1 MFICVSY
8 AFHLMYLPKIQNDA
22 HHCMCYSIDPLDID
36 DFENELRDLEF
47 HYPLFNQEK
56 GQILSLVLTNGDDKQ
71 IHIKVMPDGQIEAEI
86 EPTSKYPFAH
96 LNQKHSY
103 SAHKEL
109 GEFFSKH
116 LTIHHKKKIIPPLT
130 CIRRIIVEP
139 INPTPIETIVVG
151 AAASL
156 IVVGVLYYLLKDDKK
171 A

>member
-1 MFICVSY
+1 M
-8 AFHLMYLPKIQNDA
+8 KNDP
-22 HHCMCYSIDPLDID
+22 HHCKCYSIDPLDIQ
-36 DFENELRDLEF
+36 DFEEELRNLGFHSPYLE
-47 HYPLFNQEK
+47 QEK
-56 GQILSLVLTNGDDKQ
+56 GQVIGLVLTNGDDKQ
-71 IHIKVMPDGQIEAEI
+71 IHVKIMDNGQIEAEI

-109 GEFFSKH
+109 GELFSKH

-130 CIRRIIVEP
+130 CIRRVIVEP

-151 AAASL
+151 AAVSL

>member
-1 MFICVSY
+1 MG
-8 AFHLMYLPKIQNDA
+8 LPKTQSDP
-22 HHCMCYSIDPLDID
+22 HHCRCYSIDPLDIE
-36 DFENELRDLEF
+36 DFEEELRDLGF
-47 HYPLFNQEK
+47 HYPLLDQEK

-71 IHIKVMPDGQIEAEI
+71 IHIKVMSDGKIEAEI

-103 SAHKEL
+103 SAHQEL
-109 GEFFSKH
+109 GKLFKKH
-116 LTIHHKKKIIPPLT
+116 LTVHRKKKFIPPLT
-130 CIRRIIVEP
+130 CIKRVIIEP

-156 IVVGVLYYLLKDDKK
+156 IVVGVLHYLLKDDKK